1 MQLAFQW
8 VRRQIVLILQAF
20 VSIGVSVMNL
30 GALMRGI
37 RNMNGGWVCAF
48 VFSIYILVF
57 SFFFLSQILI
67 LDFWPAHRFEIYTP
81 KICGLASFLCE
92 KLVPV

>member
-1 MQLAFQW
+1 
-8 VRRQIVLILQAF
+8 
-20 VSIGVSVMNL
+20 
-30 GALMRGI
+30 MRGI

-67 LDFWPAHRFEIYTP
+67 LDFWDVHRVEIYTP
-81 KICGLASFLCE
+81 KTCVLASFLRE
-92 KLVPV
+92 ILVHV

>member
-37 RNMNGGWVCAF
+37 RHMNGGWVCSF
-48 VFSIYILVF
+48 VPLYLVF
-57 SFFFLSQILI
+57 TSWYLPFFS
-67 LDFWPAHRFEIYTP
+67 
-81 KICGLASFLCE
+81 
-92 KLVPV
+92 